1 MRRSLRTR
9 LVLGATLGTA
19 GVFLAAGVLLYALV
33 RDGLVAQFDRAL
45 LDKARL
51 LASATEW
58 EDEELDLN
66 FDEFDMHEFD
76 RADRPA
82 YLQVWLTDG
91 AVAFRSPSLAGADLE
106 RLAGS
111 LDAPLCRRVILP
123 DGRPGRATG
132 FTMTPKTEGSSP
144 PSDAAAV
151 TVVLARG
158 TAPVDAVLAQLAM
171 LLVLVGLVAVGL
183 SAGVLWLTV
192 RRGLRPVDGLA
203 NQIAGLGEADLAARL
218 EAPDAPRELVPVVD
232 RLNDLLGRLEA
243 AFQRERGF
251 SADVAHELRT
261 PLAGIRS
268 TLDVALTRPRGAPEY
283 EEVLRGCLR
292 IAVQL
297 QRMVEHLLT
306 LARLDAGQVEIR
318 PEAVCV
324 NTLARDAWEP
334 LTESAEAR
342 RLQVRWALGD
352 DVRVTTDRSLLDL
365 VVRNVLENAVV
376 HADEGGSVVVE
387 TAAKGHGADVRVT
400 NSGSRLSG
408 QQADHVFERFWR
420 GDAARTEAGV
430 HCGLGLPLVKE
441 IVAALG
447 GSVAVQ
453 STEGGEFEITISIP
467 TARPH
472 FGP

>member
-9 LVLGATLGTA
+9 LILSTTLATA
-19 GVFLAAGVLLYALV
+19 GVFLAAGVLLYLLV

-58 EDEELDLN
+58 EGGELDLN
-66 FDEFDMHEFD
+66 FDEFDMHEFQTP
-76 RADRPA
+76 DRPA
-82 YLQVWLTDG
+82 YLQIWLTDG
-91 AVAFRSPSLAGADLE
+91 AVAFRSPSLAGADLQ

-111 LDAPLCRRVILP
+111 LDAPLCRRVLLP

-132 FTMTPKTEGSSP
+132 FTMTPKTEDSSP
-144 PSDAAAV
+144 PPAAAAISL
-151 TVVLARG
+151 VLARG
-158 TAPVDAVLAQLAM
+158 TAPVDATLAQLAV
-171 LLVLVGLVAVGL
+171 LLVLVGLVAVAL
-183 SAGVLWLTV
+183 SAGVLWLAV

-203 NQIAGLGEADLAARL
+203 SQIARLGEADLAARL

-283 EEVLRGCLR
+283 QEVLRGCLR
-292 IAVQL
+292 ITVQL

-318 PEAVCV
+318 PEAVGV

-342 RLQVRWALGD
+342 RLDVRWALAER
-352 DVRVTTDRSLLDL
+352 VTVTTDRSLLDL

-387 TAAKGHGADVRVT
+387 TAARENGVEIRVT

-408 QQADHVFERFWR
+408 QGAGHVFERFWR
-420 GDAARTEAGV
+420 GDAARTGTGL

-441 IVAALG
+441 IVTALD

-453 STEGGEFEITISIP
+453 STEGGEFRITISMP
-467 TARPH
+467 DLP
-472 FGP
+472 